1 MFHQDAEAIAVAVQ
15 RQIFA
20 KAEQIRFVHA
30 DVHNIGAQTFAQRA
44 EHPIDQFIGSL
55 VAGQQDIGCVVNFPV
70 DRPVEQGVDMGKR
83 LDARD
88 DLHPVRRRIRIDL
101 PQFRF
106 AVSSAQMAEIGVAVH
121 LIGVLHIHV
130 QRVASKPCGQVNPA
144 LDRVHRHNGVS

>member
-44 EHPIDQFIGSL
+44 EHSIDQFIGSL
-55 VAGQQDIGCVVNFPV
+55 VAGQQNVGCIVNFPV

-83 LDARD
+83 LDARN
-88 DLHPVRRRIRIDL
+88 DLHIMCCRVSVDL
-101 PQFRF
+101 
-106 AVSSAQMAEIGVAVH
+106 
-121 LIGVLHIHV
+121 L
-130 QRVASKPCGQVNPA
+130 
-144 LDRVHRHNGVS
+144 

>member
-44 EHPIDQFIGSL
+44 EHSIDQRIGAL
-55 VAGQQDIGCVVNFPV
+55 VAGQQDIGGVADLPV

-88 DLHPVRRRIRIDL
+88 DLHIMCCR
-101 PQFRF
+101 
-106 AVSSAQMAEIGVAVH
+106 VS
-121 LIGVLHIHV
+121 
-130 QRVASKPCGQVNPA
+130 VN
-144 LDRVHRHNGVS
+144 LL

>member
-55 VAGQQDIGCVVNFPV
+55 VAGQQNVGCIVNFPV

-88 DLHPVRRRIRIDL
+88 DLHPVRCRIRIDL
-101 PQFRF
+101 F
-106 AVSSAQMAEIGVAVH
+106 
-121 LIGVLHIHV
+121 
-130 QRVASKPCGQVNPA
+130 
-144 LDRVHRHNGVS
+144 